1 MDTVDRKKR
10 LEGLREEFMLEVLED
25 IDKVSQRVQDVY
37 RLLPNVAEEV
47 NTQLRPLLDD
57 ITVAVGTL
65 SEEKDKLVQ
74 RAKQQVTQVADIRAD
89 ELRRLV
95 FELSGKIAATVEEG
109 AKNAVVPAINQI
121 LDRAAS
127 DLRAAANNLN
137 SAAATIAQAHKDYEA
152 EFKQG
157 KAVIERMTGEGIE
170 AIRKANAAK
179 KKPLLPTVGIALGCL
194 VIGAVLTIVLGRS
207 LGVFLTKADLTE
219 LIENQRAIAAKL
231 EGVTAAKASRK

>member
-1 MDTVDRKKR
+1 MDTIDRKKR
-10 LEGLREEFMLEVLED
+10 LEGLREEFMLNVLDD
-25 IDKVSQRVQDVY
+25 IDKVSQRVQELFDV
-37 RLLPNVAEEV
+37 LPGVTEGV
-47 NTQLRPLLDD
+47 NAQLRPLLDE
-57 ITVAVGTL
+57 IAVAIGTL
-65 SEEKDKLVQ
+65 SDEKDRTIQ
-74 RAKQQVTQVADIRAD
+74 RAKQQVTQVADIRSD

-121 LDRAAS
+121 LDKAAS

-137 SAAATIAQAHKDYEA
+137 TAAATIAQAHKDYEA

-157 KAVIERMTGEGIE
+157 KAVIERMTGDGIE

-231 EGVTAAKASRK
+231 DGATGAKALRK